1 MLVNILKLSQIY
13 MIDAGSA
20 YAIHHLE
27 LQQMSPA
34 HHIELS
40 RMFSIHDW
48 VEDPFRRLMDID
60 LADLTED
67 DELKLGYK
75 VYRIITKTK
84 EYISKQRKSAA
95 QVAPPLT
102 FLESYECVDHKT
114 CREVWKDGWWKK
126 VSKRLLH
133 PTQPILLREVAD
145 YVSGLDFTGMTA
157 VCKAEMVEFI
167 RNNEGF
173 RAEDTIIQ
181 QGIAAV
187 VAYHKTLE
195 M

>member
-13 MIDAGSA
+13 MIHAGSA

-34 HHIELS
+34 RRIELS

-48 VEDPFRRLMDID
+48 VEDAFRRLMEVDF
-60 LADLTED
+60 ADLIED
-67 DELKLGYK
+67 DEYRLGYK
-75 VYRIITKTK
+75 VYRIIAKTK
-84 EYISKQRKSAA
+84 EYIDKQRKSTA

-102 FLESYECVDHKT
+102 FLESYECMDHKT
-114 CREVWKDGWWKK
+114 CRDVWKDGWWKK
-126 VSKRLLH
+126 VSKRLVH
-133 PTQPILLREVAD
+133 PTQPISLREVAD

-157 VCKAEMVEFI
+157 VCKAEMVDFI
-167 RNNEGF
+167 KNNDGF
-173 RAEDTIIQ
+173 RVEDIIIR
-181 QGIAAV
+181 QGIDAV
-187 VAYHKTLE
+187 VAYHKSLE